1 MIKVKLLPRGK
12 KHQITYRIVIA
23 EDRSKFDGKFIDD
36 LGFYTPQTKTLSF
49 DKEKLFDWQKKG
61 AQLTLGVDKLLN
73 PDKYPKKIKVKK
85 EEKNK
90 EIKTE
95 TVSVKET
102 KVEEVVT
109 EEKVEGIETMPTL
122 STVLSFQRTIMPF
135 LNIAVWSPTTLIVVL
150 DTRVPAIAVQREVPP
165 PLGAAH
171 FKPVASALS
180 TVKT

>member
-49 DKEKLFDWQKKG
+49 DKEKLADWQKKG
-61 AQLTLGVDKLLN
+61 AQLTVGFDKLLN

-85 EEKNK
+85 EEKTK

-95 TVSVKET
+95 TIPVKET
-102 KVEEVVT
+102 NVEEIPAEEKKDSESDKPSQT
-109 EEKVEGIETMPTL
+109 EEVPTEETTKSEEP
-122 STVLSFQRTIMPF
+122 
-135 LNIAVWSPTTLIVVL
+135 
-150 DTRVPAIAVQREVPP
+150 
-165 PLGAAH
+165 
-171 FKPVASALS
+171 
-180 TVKT
+180 KTQ